1 MTNISHSVKNVCMS
15 ILDPFSELLSF
26 FRSQRIVG
34 LDIGSRYIKVI
45 EIKDTSKGFQ
55 VERFGIMPIEPE
67 LIVDGSI
74 LDSLRVVDGLK
85 ALFQNTGIKTKN
97 VTISVSGH
105 SSVII
110 KRITL
115 PEMTEDE
122 LTESIRFEAEQYI
135 PFDIDDVN
143 LDFHIL
149 GPTEEADQMEVL
161 LVAVKKDKINE
172 YVSVVQE
179 ADLTPA
185 VVDVDA
191 FALENAYEINYDI
204 ESEQNVAL
212 VNVGA
217 SRINLNILKS
227 GVSVFTRDSS
237 VGSNIQTEAIQKEL
251 GLTFEDAER
260 LKHGETIEEVSEE
273 DADAIIQN
281 SSEDII
287 NEISRSLDYFKGT
300 FMHEDVHKVMLSGGC
315 ILIKGFQQRL
325 AELTGMEVEMIDP
338 FRNVRIGKTLDKDML
353 REVAPQLVIAMGLA
367 VRRIGDR

>member
-1 MTNISHSVKNVCMS
+1 MS
-15 ILDPFSELLSF
+15 TIIDSFSETLLLF
-26 FRSQRIVG
+26 KSQRIVG
-34 LDIGSRYIKVI
+34 LDIGSRYLKAIQV
-45 EIKDTSKGFQ
+45 KDTAKGFQ
-55 VERFGIMPIEPE
+55 LEQFGIIPIEPE

-74 LDSLRVVDGLK
+74 LDSLRVVNGIKNLFQSIGLK
-85 ALFQNTGIKTKN
+85 SKN

-110 KRITL
+110 KRIML
-115 PEMTEDE
+115 PEMTEEE
-122 LTESIRFEAEQYI
+122 LNESIRFEAEQYI

-179 ADLTPA
+179 AGLTPA

-204 ESEQNVAL
+204 EPEQNVAL

-217 SRINLNILKS
+217 SRINLNILKG

-237 VGSNIQTEAIQKEL
+237 VGSNIQTESIQKEL

-260 LKHGETIEEVSEE
+260 LKHGETIEDISEE
-273 DADAIIQN
+273 DAEAIIQN
-281 SSEDII
+281 SSDDII

-315 ILIKGFQQRL
+315 ILIKGFPQRL
-325 AELTGMEVEMIDP
+325 AEVTGMEVDMIDP
-338 FRNVRIGKTLDKDML
+338 FRSVQIGKAVDKDML
-353 REVAPQLVIAMGLA
+353 REAAPQLVIALGLA